1 MGYQV
6 EAGDKD
12 ISKICIGNLRFC
24 SSKQKLWTYR
34 WNIQLLCDRL
44 KMPNNIRDPEKNFF
58 PLIFGSIS
66 KILASLKSKY
76 HGRQGLGMSTQWLRL
91 SCCFANCIG
100 WSILQMR
107 FFIFDGNI
115 IRHKPLALCCFHV
128 SFDFIFT
135 TFMVFLQTISL
146 FSLSLPTRS
155 LVAAN
160 RVNFCL
166 LRFSS
171 KP

>member
-1 MGYQV
+1 
-6 EAGDKD
+6 
-12 ISKICIGNLRFC
+12 
-24 SSKQKLWTYR
+24 
-34 WNIQLLCDRL
+34 
-44 KMPNNIRDPEKNFF
+44 MPNNIRDPEKNFF

-76 HGRQGLGMSTQWLRL
+76 HGRQGLGMFTQWLRL

-171 KP
+171 KPEMINKSSKDRTWSAVPDALLGVISWKIEAKAGQRL